1 MKILLFSICLLL
13 PCLLSAGEI
22 YKWVDENGRVH
33 FSDKPVNDTAQEIEI
48 KEEDNQRN
56 TLTTDE
62 QRKQKRDK
70 LLKAYEEERRIKKE
84 KEVREKQQK
93 EKLKYRCARER
104 DSLKRMKR
112 GGSFYDMDKDGNR
125 VFLDETEI
133 KKRITEMESNVDKY
147 CN

>member
-1 MKILLFSICLLL
+1 MKIFIIFICVMISSTLV
-13 PCLLSAGEI
+13 AGEI
-22 YKWVDENGRVH
+22 YKWTDENGRVH
-33 FSDKPVNDTAQEIEI
+33 FSDKPVSDTAQEIEI
-48 KEEDNQRN
+48 KEADNQRN

-84 KEVREKQQK
+84 KEAKENQQK

-112 GGSFYDMDKDGNR
+112 GGAYYDMGKDGNR
-125 VFLDETEI
+125 IFLDESEI
-133 KKRITEMESNVDKY
+133 KKRIAEMETNVEKY